1 MAKKSKT
8 PAPKNRGYRTY
19 MYLSVDRVPDT
30 EFGFW
35 PQTIRRWVDE
45 GFPKDLAA
53 GLSES
58 MFHHKFNEFIG
69 LDMDEGGA
77 GIPLNTGMNPVFET
91 KVIEEDELTQIV
103 RGSDGV
109 VARRWKSGTQE
120 SSIPQY
126 IEFPVKNRADWQE
139 MKERHR
145 LDDPV
150 RKVPAES
157 IESARKAAAEGWTVG
172 AGACGFYGALRNWV
186 GTENLSYMFYDD
198 PKLVH
203 EMAEHWAELTLTCL
217 RQVPRDV
224 PIHQFGWWEDMAY
237 RAGPLVSPRT
247 FEEFFVPCYMAVMD
261 EARKHGCTLSCVD
274 CDGNIHDLVPGW
286 LKTGVNI
293 MFPCEVAAGTD
304 MFRMRREF
312 GREVRLQGGIDKKA
326 VAAGRKAIDRE
337 LRRIAPLLEQGGF
350 IPHLDHL
357 VPPDI
362 SFADYQYYREQKK
375 KLIGKT

>member
-1 MAKKSKT
+1 
-8 PAPKNRGYRTY
+8 
-19 MYLSVDRVPDT
+19 
-30 EFGFW
+30 
-35 PQTIRRWVDE
+35 
-45 GFPKDLAA
+45 
-53 GLSES
+53 
-58 MFHHKFNEFIG
+58 
-69 LDMDEGGA
+69 
-77 GIPLNTGMNPVFET
+77 
-91 KVIEEDELTQIV
+91 
-103 RGSDGV
+103 
-109 VARRWKSGTQE
+109 
-120 SSIPQY
+120 
-126 IEFPVKNRADWQE
+126 
-139 MKERHR
+139 
-145 LDDPV
+145 
-150 RKVPAES
+150 
-157 IESARKAAAEGWTVG
+157 
-172 AGACGFYGALRNWV
+172 
-186 GTENLSYMFYDD
+186 
-198 PKLVH
+198 
-203 EMAEHWAELTLTCL
+203 
-217 RQVPRDV
+217 
-224 PIHQFGWWEDMAY
+224 MAY

-247 FEEFFVPCYMAVMD
+247 FDEFFVPCYMAVMD

-337 LRRIAPLLEQGGF
+337 LGRIAPLLEQGGF